1 MLAGGGARGVA
12 HIGAIEELESQGF
25 EVHAVAG
32 TSMGALVGGMYA
44 SGHLE
49 PFKEWMYTL
58 DKYKGFGLVDFAPIQ
73 EAAWIGLPN
82 ITTPT
87 FSLNGIL
94 VIAPIALVV
103 IVEHIGHLLTVTS
116 VTGEQ
121 CNDKLASSLLGNG
134 LGTMASGFLG
144 GPALTSI
151 AENIGVMG
159 LSKCYSTRVFWW
171 TAGFALIIGGFC
183 PKLAMLFYSIPSPV
197 LGGVSLMLFG
207 LIAGNGLSLMVEA
220 KVDFTSNRN
229 LMIVA
234 STLIV
239 GVGMMTTSTSIPVGS
254 FSVPGLLLASILAIV
269 LNLVLPRE
277 ECAEN

>member
-1 MLAGGGARGVA
+1 M
-12 HIGAIEELESQGF
+12 
-25 EVHAVAG
+25 
-32 TSMGALVGGMYA
+32 
-44 SGHLE
+44 
-49 PFKEWMYTL
+49 
-58 DKYKGFGLVDFAPIQ
+58 
-73 EAAWIGLPN
+73 
-82 ITTPT
+82 
-87 FSLNGIL
+87 NGIL

>member
-1 MLAGGGARGVA
+1 
-12 HIGAIEELESQGF
+12 
-25 EVHAVAG
+25 
-32 TSMGALVGGMYA
+32 
-44 SGHLE
+44 
-49 PFKEWMYTL
+49 
-58 DKYKGFGLVDFAPIQ
+58 
-73 EAAWIGLPN
+73 
-82 ITTPT
+82 
-87 FSLNGIL
+87 
-94 VIAPIALVV
+94 
-103 IVEHIGHLLTVTS
+103 
-116 VTGEQ
+116 
-121 CNDKLASSLLGNG
+121 
-134 LGTMASGFLG
+134 
-144 GPALTSI
+144 
-151 AENIGVMG
+151 MG